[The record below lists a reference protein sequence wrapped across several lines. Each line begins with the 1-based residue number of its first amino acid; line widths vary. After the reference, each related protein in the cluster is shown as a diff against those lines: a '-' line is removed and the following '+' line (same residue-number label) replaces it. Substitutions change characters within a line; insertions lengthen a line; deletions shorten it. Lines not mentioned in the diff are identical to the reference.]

1 MLKASV
7 LSQLGYSDE
16 AKANYNN
23 VAETIEKF
31 LSTPPIQITI
41 KIFKHSSYILTYEQD
56 RAQIPGNAEQKNN
69 TCYKHI
75 RT

>member
-31 LSTPPIQITI
+31 LSTPPMQITI
-41 KIFKHSSYILTYEQD
+41 KKYLSTHHTFLLMNKTELKYRVMPSRKT
-56 RAQIPGNAEQKNN
+56 IPVTN
-69 TCYKHI
+69 I
-75 RT
+75 